1 MVDTMLTMDHDS
13 LINDLLAVVGPG
25 NVLSDPDELMAY
37 ECDGF
42 PIAKGVPAAVVFPT
56 STDQVA
62 GSVRVANRYGVEI
75 VPRGTGTGLTG
86 ACVAYDR
93 GVIICTSRMRR
104 ILSIDIAN
112 RVACV
117 EAGVRNVELTEHVVR
132 KPGGARLHFAPDP
145 SSQRASTIGGNT
157 ATNAGGLHTLKYG
170 VTTNHVLGM
179 EMVLADGSLLETRC
193 GPLQDG
199 LGPDLPRLICGS
211 EGTLGIIT
219 KIWVRLTHNPT
230 TFRTAVAIFES
241 SADCSQ
247 AVADIIGAGI
257 VPAALE
263 MMDGPMV
270 RCVEDA
276 YHFGFPL
283 DAAALLLIELDGVE
297 ATLDEQMDRVV
308 ELCRGNKARD
318 VQRSDDPARRAD
330 LWSARKKAFGAVGR
344 ISPSYCTQDACIPR
358 STLPKVLQYVAGIG
372 AKYGLTITNVF
383 HAGDGNIHPII
394 LFDEDDPAQVD
405 ATIKASYEILE
416 YCIALGGALSGE
428 HGIGVEKL
436 PLMAK
441 MFDAATMTTFTK
453 LKHTFD
459 PEERINAGKKLP
471 SDRLKIDLLHPVG
484 AGVPGGA
491 MVA

>member
-1 MVDTMLTMDHDS
+1 MNQTS
-13 LINDLLAVVGPG
+13 LIADLTRAVGAE
-25 NVLSDPDELMAY
+25 NILTDPDELMAY

-56 STDQVA
+56 STEQVA
-62 GSVRVANRYGVEI
+62 GCVRAAGRHGVEI

-86 ACVAYDR
+86 AAVAYDR

-117 EAGVRNVELTEHVVR
+117 EAGVRNVELSEHVAR
-132 KPGGARLHFAPDP
+132 QPGGARLHFAPDP

-179 EMVLADGSLLETRC
+179 EMVLADGSVLQTRC
-193 GPLQDG
+193 GALHDG
-199 LGPDLPRLICGS
+199 VGPDLPRLICGS
-211 EGTLGIIT
+211 EGTLGVIT

-241 SADCSQ
+241 SVDCSRT
-247 AVADIIGAGI
+247 VAAIIGAGI

-270 RCVEDA
+270 RCVEEA

-297 ATLDEQMDRVV
+297 ATLDEQMDQVV
-308 ELCRGNKARD
+308 DLCRRNQARD
-318 VQRSDDPARRAD
+318 VRRSDDPARRAD

-358 STLPKVLQYVAGIG
+358 STLPQVLEHVCDVGK
-372 AKYGLTITNVF
+372 KYGLTITNVF

-394 LFDEDDPAQVD
+394 LFDEADPAQVE
-405 ATIKASYEILE
+405 ATIRASYEILE

-436 PLMAK
+436 PLMAR
-441 MFDAATMTTFTK
+441 MFDSQTMSTFQA
-453 LKHTFD
+453 LKGAFD
-459 PEERINAGKKLP
+459 PDQRINAGKKLP
-471 SDRLKIDLLHPVG
+471 SDKIQVELLHPVG
-484 AGVPGGA
+484 AGMPGGA